1 MLLKYRHEAEI
12 YVFTVFGRAHFNL
25 PPTPRV
31 PLYVWQQYGRK
42 VTESVAK
49 RRDGASGCLT
59 VQYRRL
65 SGQDSEEVFT
75 KALPELQLNM
85 PTSTHKHIV

>member
-42 VTESVAK
+42 VTESVVK
-49 RRDGASGCLT
+49 ETRRCFWLLNGAVPPPT
-59 VQYRRL
+59 
-65 SGQDSEEVFT
+65 GQDSEEVFT

-85 PTSTHKHIV
+85 PTYTHKHIV